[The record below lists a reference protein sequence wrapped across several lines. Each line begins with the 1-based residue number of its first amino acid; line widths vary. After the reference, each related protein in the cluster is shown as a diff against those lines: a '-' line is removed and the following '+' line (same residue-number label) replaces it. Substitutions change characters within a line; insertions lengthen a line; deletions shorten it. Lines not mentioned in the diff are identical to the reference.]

1 MSESDALNVSSLF
14 PGLTLSKSPIGIET
28 SSITSDSL
36 QSEIKNLK
44 REDDHNSI
52 FSEDVYNLLGDNDI
66 ENYSQKVLIQPVDTT
81 SISSLIQFERSCQ
94 FHWTEAFNDEM
105 TEKTELQSHVYYNA
119 KDTIMKQDSFNEEN
133 PMEASISTNKD
144 RLAKE
149 CVRQPPESPPLLH
162 CGEETLEFTEN
173 SLANS
178 AFKESAL
185 TPSQP
190 QRFFYKESVHN
201 NIEKPFY
208 KENSFNLLDVRV
220 NYEIEES
227 AFSSKE
233 IQNSG
238 EIPEMSVSYQNEV
251 TAEGVERPGIVSSWS
266 LAGISWSSGTSQENW
281 RTPDMEES
289 FERLQPRE
297 EYVALNEVLWK
308 LKHTNR
314 QQQEQIQDLQCSNLY
329 LEKKVKELQL
339 KMTKQQVFVDMISK
353 LKENFEELIE
363 DKYKVILEKHD
374 IKKTL
379 QNLQEILA
387 NTQKHL
393 QESRNEKQA
402 LHLECKK
409 TKANYMRLQE
419 RYMTEMQQKNKSVSE
434 CLEMDKTLSEK
445 EKEIEMLHRLKRKLE
460 RATASALD
468 LLKREK
474 ETREQEFFSLQEE
487 FQKREKENLEERK
500 KLKSGHEKLLTEV
513 KNLHFVSENE
523 RAKNAKLQQHI
534 NEVENENAKL
544 KQQVA
549 RSEEQS
555 CVPKFE
561 RAQLKEQLAE
571 VMESDIAKD
580 TKMINSNLFLN
591 CPPCEE
597 EGLNSPDMKRTS
609 QLASKMHSLLPL
621 MDITNPDAEH
631 LKEGENVSDIMLQKL
646 KSFHLKKKILDKE
659 ILKHKDRIITFREL
673 IANEKAFQDHVI
685 EVTDFDSDEAK
696 NVRNV
701 PILLGVKLD
710 KYHNLNE
717 ELAFLITSYEEIIE
731 YADQSLEISRSQ
743 IAHLEE
749 RNKHL
754 EDLIRRPKERAR
766 KPRTR
771 SLENHLKSMTVCPA
785 L

>member
-1 MSESDALNVSSLF
+1 RNKDYQKFWPSLSDPIHSEVDTSREKLESMSESDALNVSSLF

-44 REDDHNSI
+44 REDDRNSI
-52 FSEDVYNLLGDNDI
+52 LSEDVYNLLGDNDI

-81 SISSLIQFERSCQ
+81 SMSSLIQFERSCQ

-105 TEKTELQSHVYYNA
+105 TEKTELQSHVYYYA
-119 KDTIMKQDSFNEEN
+119 KDTIMKQDSFNEES

-178 AFKESAL
+178 AFKKSAL

-190 QRFFYKESVHN
+190 QRFFYK
-201 NIEKPFY
+201 
-208 KENSFNLLDVRV
+208 
-220 NYEIEES
+220 S

-266 LAGISWSSGTSQENW
+266 PAGISWSSGTSQENC
-281 RTPDMEES
+281 RTPEMEES
-289 FERLQPRE
+289 FESLQPHE
-297 EYVALNEVLWK
+297 EDVAFNEVLWK

-353 LKENFEELIE
+353 LKENVEELIE

-500 KLKSGHEKLLTEV
+500 KLKSGHEKLLAEV

-561 RAQLKEQLAE
+561 RAQLKEQLEE
-571 VMESDIAKD
+571 VMESHIAKD

-621 MDITNPDAEH
+621 MVGLFTCQDNTNPDAEH

-659 ILKHKDRIITFREL
+659 
-673 IANEKAFQDHVI
+673 
-685 EVTDFDSDEAK
+685 VTDFDSDEAK
-696 NVRNV
+696 NVRDV

-731 YADQSLEISRSQ
+731 YADQRLEISRSQ

-754 EDLIRRPKERAR
+754 EDLIGRPKERAR
-766 KPRTR
+766 KPRPR
-771 SLENHLKSMTVCPA
+771 SLENHLKSMTVMPDT
-785 L
+785 LQGNRNDSD